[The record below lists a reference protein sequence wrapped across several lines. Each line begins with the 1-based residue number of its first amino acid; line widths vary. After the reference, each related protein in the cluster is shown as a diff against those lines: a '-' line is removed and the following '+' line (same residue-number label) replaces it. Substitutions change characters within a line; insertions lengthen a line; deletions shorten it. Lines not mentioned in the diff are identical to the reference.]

1 MSLEVSKVKVR
12 LADLGGFPISPLAA
26 IVPLATASE
35 QATLMYSISIAG
47 QSIPII
53 LWRGDVVDGRCR
65 QKALTELKKDILYT
79 ELPDDAS
86 EEDVKAYVLSVNTR
100 RNLTNSQKI
109 AVACKLYID
118 NKSTTTIVGIAKEW
132 GVGEMTLKNAIWI
145 YKQDPA
151 VIETIFNGGS
161 VTIGDKDGKA
171 ILSNKITS
179 IYAYMKK
186 AAEVVVEIDRGWT
199 VDSVIKTQA
208 GKNWYYEQLKLIG
221 DTGPIVRLLI
231 SELAN
236 FKFALPAVI

>member
-1 MSLEVSKVKVR
+1 MVLEVSEVKVR
-12 LADLGGFPISPLAA
+12 TAELGGFPVSPLAA
-26 IVPLATASE
+26 IVPLATPSE
-35 QATLMYSISIAG
+35 QATLMYSISVAG

-53 LWRGDVVDGRCR
+53 LWKGDVVDGRCR

-118 NKSTTTIVGIAKEW
+118 NKSTATIVGVAKEW

-161 VTIGDKDGKA
+161 VTIADKDGKA

-186 AAEVVVEIDRGWT
+186 ASEAVVEVDRGWQ

-208 GKNWYYEQLKLIG
+208 GKNWYYEQLQHIG
-221 DTGPIVRLLI
+221 ATTPHIRLLI

-236 FKFALPAVI
+236 FKFATAVEV